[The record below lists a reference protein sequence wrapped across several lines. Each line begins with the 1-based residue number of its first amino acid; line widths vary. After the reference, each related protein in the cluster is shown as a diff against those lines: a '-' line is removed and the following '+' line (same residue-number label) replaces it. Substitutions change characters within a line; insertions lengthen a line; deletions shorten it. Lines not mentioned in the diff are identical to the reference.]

1 MKTIQEL
8 IDKLSEISQFAHLS
22 LATVAENQSGIDRI
36 IQICKESGG
45 YNIFQ
50 DGIAGYGMPGDI
62 VVTYTND
69 IWGFYV
75 VDFDSFA
82 AILQTY
88 QN

>member
-8 IDKLSEISQFAHLS
+8 INKLSEINQFAHLS

-50 DGIAGYGMPGDI
+50 DGIAGHGMPGDI
-62 VVTYTND
+62 VVTYIND

-75 VDFDSFA
+75 VDFDSLN
-82 AILQTY
+82 AIKLNY
-88 QN
+88 FI